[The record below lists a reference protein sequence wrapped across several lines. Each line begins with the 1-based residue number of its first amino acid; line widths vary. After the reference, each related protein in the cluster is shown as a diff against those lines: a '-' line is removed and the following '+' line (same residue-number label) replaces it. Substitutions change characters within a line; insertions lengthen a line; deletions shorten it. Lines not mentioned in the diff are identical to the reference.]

1 MGVDLILE
9 TLLWVLL
16 VFCGS
21 LALTFA
27 GLILQVAWIDLI
39 RPALTPAAVI
49 DRLVDDIIASYPDP
63 EQEAQAR
70 LERARSGSDGAEQV
84 YWYRVRRA
92 VRRRLRKSAGRR
104 C

>member
-1 MGVDLILE
+1 MPNE
-9 TLLWVLL
+9 LLLDAACWVLL
-16 VFCGS
+16 IFCGS
-21 LALTFA
+21 VALTFA
-27 GLILQVAWIDLI
+27 GVILRATWVDIL
-39 RPALTPAAVI
+39 RPALIPAAVI
-49 DRLVDDIIASYPDP
+49 DRMADDIIASYPDP
-63 EQEAQAR
+63 EQEASAR